1 MDDDVDADDVGIDE
15 CVDGGVDDGVDD
27 GWEVNGKF
35 GVRVLGAPNPTPLQQ
50 QSQFQRMIIM
60 IIMMLI
66 VMMMIIMILV
76 VMIIMIMMIMLTM
89 IRFPIKHHCHNNLYF
104 KE

>member
-35 GVRVLGAPNPTPLQQ
+35 GVRVPASNPN
-50 QSQFQRMIIM
+50 
-60 IIMMLI
+60 
-66 VMMMIIMILV
+66 
-76 VMIIMIMMIMLTM
+76 
-89 IRFPIKHHCHNNLYF
+89 HCSNNLNF
-104 KE
+104 KG